1 MFDSIEIALDT
12 LMLRKNSTY
21 GLDHFKACLNDMGNP
36 QNNLKCIHIA
46 GTNGKGSTTNYIR
59 AVLQEAGNK
68 VGSFTSP
75 HLMFHNDRIRIND
88 KMIPD
93 DVFLK
98 YINDSHDLW
107 EKYQLSMFEIDMLIS
122 ILYFI
127 DQKVDYVVYEVGL
140 GGTLD
145 ATNVID
151 PIVCGITNVDYD
163 HMNILGNTLEEIA
176 SQKGGIIKPKRPLY
190 TTETKERVLGVFK
203 EICQDKDSEFNQIEL
218 PEVIVENASYKFNL
232 LGIDIVLTH
241 QGRYQVS
248 NASLAITILKSLD
261 VKDEFIKKGIE
272 GASWAGRFEEIEKDV
287 FLDGAHNIL
296 GIEQLIASTQ
306 ILKRPLVGVFT
317 ALGDKSYQEMIDL
330 LEVHFDELIITEFD
344 FYRAAKADDMAV
356 NHKVIIEKDFKKAID
371 LGRKLKNSGSLVIT
385 GSLYFISEARAYLH
399 EK

>member
-59 AVLQEAGNK
+59 AVLQEAGYK

-88 KMIPD
+88 EMIPD

-203 EICQDKDSEFNQIEL
+203 EICQDKESEYKQIQL
-218 PEVIVENASYKFNL
+218 PEVIVEDASYKFNL
-232 LGIDIVLTH
+232 LGIDIVLIH

-296 GIEQLIASTQ
+296 GIQQLIASTQ

-344 FYRAAKADDMAV
+344 FYRAAKAEDMAE

-371 LGRKLKNSGSLVIT
+371 LGRKLKNTGSLVIT
-385 GSLYFISEARAYLH
+385 GSLYFISEARAYLK
-399 EK
+399 EI